1 VIVKFD
7 GRQFA
12 KDMKNMMNYSSGF
25 LEGIQLGKQQLLHS
39 IGVQTVE
46 VLKSYIDSNARI
58 NPSILHHVYEW
69 NQTGSPDSRLYD
81 IDYTISGMGL
91 SFRSSF
97 KQSDSIQDGSR
108 VPFYDKA
115 KIMENGIPV
124 TIAPKEAQALRF
136 EANGDEVFTRSPV
149 RVNNPGGNT
158 QGKYEKTFDSFFSK
172 YFTQAFLRTS
182 GIGAYL
188 ENPVVYK
195 KNLAAGKKTGRSKG
209 VSTGYRWVANAG
221 VAKIGQ

>member
-1 VIVKFD
+1 MRVRFD
-7 GRQFA
+7 GKQFA
-12 KDMKNMMNYSSGF
+12 RDMKNMMNYSSGF

-39 IGVQTVE
+39 IGAQTVE
-46 VLKSYIDSNARI
+46 VLKSYIDSNAKI

-69 NQTGSPDSRLYD
+69 NKVGSPDSRLYD

-91 SFRSSF
+91 SFKSSF
-97 KQSDSIQDGSR
+97 RQSSSIQDGSR
-108 VPFYDKA
+108 IPFYNKA

-124 TIAPKEAQALRF
+124 IIAPREAQALRF
-136 EANGDEVFTRSPV
+136 ELNGEEVFTKSPV
-149 RVNNPGGNT
+149 RVDNPGGNT
-158 QGKYEKTFDSFFSK
+158 EGKYEKTFDSFFNK

-195 KNLAAGKKTGRSKG
+195 KNLAAGKAFGKSKG

-221 VAKIGQ
+221 VAKVG